1 MAEQPNINIFEGPIP
16 GQSMTASPDSKM
28 PWDGPPEFAG
38 LQEASQDLFLSLLE
52 DETLRSIVNLLEEE
66 VPISDIA
73 QVILVNGYSQGKYN
87 PDLLMMLIEPLMY
100 MLMAIAEK
108 FDIADVKIYRGEE
121 DDIDDE
127 MFDEDVSAEDSS
139 KATQKTLKDMF
150 AGQDIPANASAG
162 IENSEIAQKLA
173 SIDVDSI
180 LSRPK
185 PKQTP
190 DSIMQRSM

>member
-1 MAEQPNINIFEGPIP
+1 MAEQPNINIFEGPVP
-16 GQSMTASPDSKM
+16 GQSITASPDSKM

-121 DDIDDE
+121 DDMDDE
-127 MFDEDVSAEDSS
+127 MFDEDSNE
-139 KATQKTLKDMF
+139 ATQQTLKDLF
-150 AGQDIPANASAG
+150 EGKRIPTNASAG